1 MLSLLFPRCQL
12 ANQVFEYPSAV
23 FVAVKL
29 IEAGAGWSQQH
40 YIARTGRFTGPLDR
54 GLQRPDTCDLSSLR
68 LRLDLSGSR
77 ANGIDALHSLV
88 EQRIQHTVVAALVL
102 AAQNEM
108 DAAGER
114 LQRLDG
120 RVNIGGFGIVV
131 ILDATDRG
139 HILQAMLYRL
149 ELGNR
154 ATDLC
159 GFDCG
164 QHSDTDCRQYILQIV
179 RALQRNLSDR
189 HDLAVAMAVAPDY
202 VLSAD
207 KRA

>member
-29 IEAGAGWSQQH
+29 IEAGASWSQQY
-40 YIARTGRFTGPLDR
+40 YIARTDRFASPLDC
-54 GLQRPDTCDLSSLR
+54 GLQRPDARDLSSLR
-68 LRLDLSGSR
+68 LRLNLCGSR
-77 ANGIDALHSLV
+77 ADGVHALHSLL

-102 AAQNEM
+102 AAKNEV

-131 ILDATDRG
+131 ILDAANRS
-139 HILQAMLYRL
+139 HELQAMLHRF
-149 ELGNR
+149 ELGDR
-154 ATDLC
+154 APNLC
-159 GFDCG
+159 RLDSG
-164 QHSDTDCRQYILQIV
+164 QHSDTNCCEHIFEIV
-179 RALQRNLSDR
+179 RALQRCGSPSPL
-189 HDLAVAMAVAPDY
+189 V
-202 VLSAD
+202 
-207 KRA
+207 

>member
-40 YIARTGRFTGPLDR
+40 NIARTGRFASPLDR
-54 GLQRPDTCDLSSLR
+54 GLQRPGACDLSSLR
-68 LRLDLSGSR
+68 LRLDFCGGC
-77 ANGIDALHSLV
+77 ANGIDPLHSLL

-102 AAQNEM
+102 AAKNEV
-108 DAAGER
+108 DAAGKR

-131 ILDATDRG
+131 ILDATDRSPE
-139 HILQAMLYRL
+139 LQAMLYRL

-154 ATDLC
+154 APNLC
-159 GFDCG
+159 
-164 QHSDTDCRQYILQIV
+164 R
-179 RALQRNLSDR
+179 
-189 HDLAVAMAVAPDY
+189 
-202 VLSAD
+202 
-207 KRA
+207 